1 MRRSIASVHCDIA
14 TLHRSFRF
22 GEYYY
27 FDPMPPQE
35 TNRLCLSMVVT
46 VHVPARLGY
55 NQTPY

>member
-1 MRRSIASVHCDIA
+1 MHCDIA